1 MPHRIVVADKD
12 PRSREAVTRFL
23 GDQDNEFV
31 TVSSSGELK
40 DAIKRYRPDL
50 IILNAVLEDAPGWR
64 IVKKIKDS
72 KDYGDVPI
80 LLMTGDPGGPPA
92 GKIQSAGA
100 DGYLAKPIEGAALK
114 NAVGS
119 LLGLPGGGELDIDE
133 EITLHFD
140 GEDEDVTL
148 GRAVGRP
155 AVAAYDTPSPVGD
168 TVEIDTGGMASELD
182 ADTIQNVTSEYEDT
196 VRLNLDDMDLEDTD
210 EEFASTEPTIELVTD
225 IAVELDS
232 GSEELGV
239 SGERVRGEISLEP
252 GDISVE
258 SDEALPDFSSD
269 LDPTQRAS
277 RQAKDSVTVEMD
289 VEDLDLGLEVTSE
302 DEAIIAETSIGPD
315 STDLEKLLEVEE
327 PSVVLT
333 SEELQLEDD
342 SLIRDIGAEAAAD
355 ELDVI
360 DLEEDTEISELE
372 VEELEPIQ
380 SASEVVDMG
389 DMEETELMSDEDM
402 AQLAQENLEGTEFD
416 DTVDVT
422 LEEGPTVEIDTAGLG
437 VEEISLEDIS
447 DEAIATEEFFGEELP
462 TAEFPTEVFP
472 TDRTEDLSLEQE
484 ISFEEPEVSHDYFA
498 KPEQPAKDTPGAGA
512 SFSEPLTAEPEEEE
526 PVLEVTEDIL
536 LDEIT
541 FEDEKKP
548 FIKPEA
554 GVAEAPAAREKPL
567 AAFRPEPGPE
577 VGGPEPFLSEERPRP
592 TGAAAARE
600 AFPSLDQL
608 KEVFSAVLAQ
618 KLEATAL
625 PTSQFADTA
634 GEALR
639 ESLPPREDF
648 RRALAGAVESALPPK
663 DELMDRLLEQVAV
676 ALPSREEI
684 LDRVDALIVK
694 SLPSQEVIARKVD
707 EAIRRAI
714 PGSETV
720 MEKIEAALRAVPYE
734 TEVRQRL
741 EGAFNGFPSAET
753 LLSRL
758 DEHVK
763 AVMPDRVGFETALR
777 NMFQARI
784 EHALGMA
791 NIKASIESAI
801 PSGED
806 LLADLKQALP
816 EKELLRETL
825 AQSLA
830 HAIQDALPEKIWL
843 ETLSRGLF
851 DEKTRSVLPTKE
863 EVGSLLR
870 EEIRARLLEIVEKVV
885 KQEIGR
891 IAAEL
896 ES

>member
-31 TVSSSGELK
+31 TVASSGELK
-40 DAIKRYRPDL
+40 DAIKRHRPDL

-72 KDYGDVPI
+72 KDYGGVPI
-80 LLMTGDPGGPPA
+80 LLMTGDPGGPPP
-92 GKIQSAGA
+92 GKVQTTGA

-119 LLGLPGGGELDIDE
+119 LLGLPGEGELDIDE

-140 GEDEDVTL
+140 EEDEEVTV
-148 GRAVGRP
+148 GRAARGRG
-155 AVAAYDTPSPVGD
+155 VAPDDIPSPVGD

-182 ADTIQNVTSEYEDT
+182 AETIQSTPSEYEDT

-210 EEFASTEPTIELVTD
+210 EEFATTEPTIELVTD
-225 IAVELDS
+225 IAVDLDS
-232 GSEELGV
+232 GTEELDI
-239 SGERVRGEISLEP
+239 SGDRVTGEISLDSPEVA
-252 GDISVE
+252 GA

-269 LDPTQRAS
+269 VDSAQKASQR
-277 RQAKDSVTVEMD
+277 AKDSVTVEMD
-289 VEDLDLGLEVTSE
+289 VDDLDLGLEVTGE
-302 DEAIIAETSIGPD
+302 EEEIVAETSIGPD
-315 STDLEKLLEVEE
+315 STDLEKLLEVQE
-327 PSVVLT
+327 PSLVLT

-342 SLIRDIGAEAAAD
+342 SLVRDVGAEAAAG

-372 VEELEPIQ
+372 AEELEPIQ
-380 SASEVVDMG
+380 VASEVMDMG
-389 DMEETELMSDEDM
+389 DVEETEQVPDEDM
-402 AQLAQENLEGTEFD
+402 AQLAQENLEEAEFD

-437 VEEISLEDIS
+437 AEEISLEDVS

-472 TDRTEDLSLEQE
+472 SDRTEDLSLEQE
-484 ISFEEPEVSHDYFA
+484 ISFEEPEGGEDYFA
-498 KPEQPAKDTPGAGA
+498 KGELPSEEAPRAAAGPA
-512 SFSEPLTAEPEEEE
+512 EPLTAEPEEEE

-541 FEDEKKP
+541 FEEEEKRAPESAAAAGPLKAP
-548 FIKPEA
+548 EEPVAAFEPEPAREA
-554 GVAEAPAAREKPL
+554 GR
-567 AAFRPEPGPE
+567 R
-577 VGGPEPFLSEERPRP
+577 EPFLTEELPEV
-592 TGAAAARE
+592 TVAAASTRE
-600 AFPSLDQL
+600 AFPSLDQM
-608 KEVFSAVLAQ
+608 KDVFSAVLAQ
-618 KLEATAL
+618 KLQESAL
-625 PTSQFADTA
+625 PASQFAA
-634 GEALR
+634 APGEALR

-648 RRALAGAVESALPPK
+648 RQAFTGAVESALPPK
-663 DELMDRLLEQVAV
+663 DELMERLLERVAV
-676 ALPSREEI
+676 ALPSRDEI
-684 LDRVDALIVK
+684 LDRVDAMIVK
-694 SLPSQEVIARKVD
+694 SLPSEEVIAQKVD
-707 EAIRRAI
+707 EAIQKAI
-714 PGSETV
+714 PGTETV
-720 MEKIEAALRAVPYE
+720 MDRIEEALRAVPTE
-734 TEVRQRL
+734 TEVQQRF
-741 EGAFNGFPSAET
+741 EGAFKGFPTTET
-753 LLSRL
+753 LLARL

-763 AVMPDRVGFETALR
+763 AVMPDRAGFETALR

-791 NIKASIESAI
+791 NIKAAIESAI
-801 PSGED
+801 PSGDD

-816 EKELLRETL
+816 EKELFRETL

-843 ETLSRGLF
+843 ESLSRGLF
-851 DEKTRSVLPTKE
+851 DEKTKGVLPSKE

-885 KQEIGR
+885 KQEIAR
-891 IAAEL
+891 IAADL